1 MCSLGSV
8 MGGVELDVLERGG
21 GSIVRD
27 SEGEMC
33 W

>member
-21 GSIVRD
+21 IVRD